1 MVYLD
6 TSVLIA
12 LLLPEPD
19 SLVVRSWLAKNQGG
33 ELGTS
38 DWAIV
43 EFASAMGI
51 KVRHKALKL
60 REAESARRMLDTLL
74 AESLRVEVPS
84 RAAFTRAGD
93 LVAQF
98 RQGLR
103 GGDALHLA
111 IALEAGAD
119 RFITLDRKLISAARR
134 LKVPLRV
141 LSP

>member
-1 MVYLD
+1 MDYLD

-19 SLVVRSWLAKNQGG
+19 STAVRNWLARNEGV

-38 DWAIV
+38 DWAVV

-51 KVRHKALKL
+51 KVRQKALKL
-60 REAESARRMLDTLL
+60 REAEAARRMLETLL
-74 AESLRVEVPS
+74 AESLRIEVPS
-84 RAAFTRAGD
+84 RAAFAKAAE

-111 IALEAGAD
+111 TALEAGAD